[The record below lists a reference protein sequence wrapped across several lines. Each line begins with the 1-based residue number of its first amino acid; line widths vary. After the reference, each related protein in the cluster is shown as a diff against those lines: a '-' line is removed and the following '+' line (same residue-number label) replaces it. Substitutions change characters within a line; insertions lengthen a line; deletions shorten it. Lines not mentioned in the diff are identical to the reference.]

1 MPPGA
6 VSYWGAVHPMEKL
19 RVSESSSLIIRGQNG
34 DDWESLYALLS
45 LNDVALNTSELPYAS
60 EDAFRDRYASPPANT
75 HVLIVETGLP
85 SGRKRIV
92 GAAWLEVQARPRRR
106 HVARL
111 TLIAHPDMA
120 GSQDEASLL
129 KAVLDLGDKW
139 LGLRR
144 IEALVFAEDARALA
158 LFQAHGFV
166 VEATLRRYAIRA
178 GRLAD
183 GCLLARLA
191 HRQGEGGQH
200 EQEA

>member
-1 MPPGA
+1 MC
-6 VSYWGAVHPMEKL
+6 
-19 RVSESSSLIIRGQNG
+19 VSESSSLIIRGQNS

-45 LNDVALNTSELPYAS
+45 LDEVVFNTAELPYAA
-60 EDAFRDRYASPPANT
+60 EEAFRERFANPPANT
-75 HVLIVETGLP
+75 HVLIAETGLP

-92 GAAWLEVQARPRRR
+92 GAAWLDIQPRPRQR

-111 TLIAHPDMA
+111 TLIVHPDVV
-120 GSQDEASLL
+120 GSPEEARLL
-129 KAVLDLGDKW
+129 DAALDLGEGW

-158 LFQAHGFV
+158 LLRAHGFEL
-166 VEATLRRYAIRA
+166 EATLRRHAIRA
-178 GRLAD
+178 GHMAD

-191 HRQGEGGQH
+191 HRQGEEGQR